1 MIANIWAGL
10 TREPLAPVRQI
21 AKQPQQVGDVWS
33 GIATAPTE
41 VHKRGR
47 KRKEVSDTERMVAYL
62 RTHGP
67 TSCLHLSRE
76 FGWSADKVWGVSQS
90 VRVRVVDYV
99 SVASTTT
106 RMVAM
111 CASRPGV
118 HQDAAGRSKNA
129 KRIFSMLSER
139 GPMTYEAISLATGLS
154 GLAVRSVIGNR
165 PALFSISRTKAPVPI
180 VYQHCAVLD
189 YAR

>member
-10 TREPLAPVRQI
+10 TREPLAPVRKI
-21 AKQPQQVGDVWS
+21 ENQPQQVCDIWS
-33 GIATAPTE
+33 GIAITPTE

-47 KRKEVSDTERMVAYL
+47 KRKEVSGTERMVAYL
-62 RTHGP
+62 RAHGP

-76 FGWSADKVWGVSQS
+76 FGWSADKVGGVSKS

-106 RMVAM
+106 RLVAV
-111 CASRPGV
+111 CALRPGA
-118 HQDAAGRSKNA
+118 HPYAAGRSKNA
-129 KRIFSMLSER
+129 KRIFSMLAER

-154 GLAVRSVIGNR
+154 GPVVRSVIGNR
-165 PALFSISRTKAPVPI
+165 PTLFCMSRTKAPVPI